1 VEDEVNKQSQNWMAR
16 AAFVAMLVLASACG
30 TSSSS
35 GLPQAN
41 NPSTGNNKPIDT
53 TPGGSTG
60 PAWLSNRVDINLP
73 TCTGNTSVCDTGKNI
88 SGLIDLAGNVF
99 TPLIET
105 HFNLSLPYTY
115 SSSLTGATVSVGFE
129 DNLGF
134 WGATIPGFEG
144 AVTNQGGQ
152 IDMIFS
158 DSLDTIRV
166 TANLASDQMQAAT
179 IYYRHRQ
186 SGETQC
192 QKTSYSCWVDY
203 GNGPQPSSNCPTSAP
218 TNTDVSVCKS
228 YMNLGNAAVKQLGT
242 FTSTY
247 SRWAK

>member
-1 VEDEVNKQSQNWMAR
+1 MNKQSQNWMAR
-16 AAFVAMLVLASACG
+16 ALFVATILFASACG
-30 TSSSS
+30 SSSSS

-41 NPSTGNNKPIDT
+41 NPSTGNNTPINT
-53 TPGGSTG
+53 TPGGTTG
-60 PAWLSNRVDINLP
+60 PDWLSNRVDIILP
-73 TCTGNTSVCDTGKNI
+73 TCVGNTSVCDAGKTI

-99 TPLIET
+99 TPVIET
-105 HFNLSLPYTY
+105 HFNLSIPNTRDVT
-115 SSSLTGATVSVGFE
+115 LTGANVNIGFE
-129 DNLGF
+129 DNNGF
-134 WGATIPGFEG
+134 WGATIPGFDG

-152 IDMIFS
+152 LDLIFS

-203 GNGPQPSSNCPTSAP
+203 GTGPQQSSYCPTTVP